1 MLDLIIKMM
10 KIFRLLVVFCSL
22 LLLNKTY
29 AQADCI
35 LGVGLTNDSIIS
47 EVFQLNEM
55 QHEKLVSFSAELKY
69 RNDLLN
75 NELQNVKS
83 RHPQSNVK
91 ELSQLAEKYKSVMDS
106 MSRVQ
111 TMIDKRMLTLFN
123 SKQYELYRNLCKEA
137 SRSPFIVIPT
147 VYSDTTNS
155 ENR

>member
-1 MLDLIIKMM
+1 M
-10 KIFRLLVVFCSL
+10 FFSF

-35 LGVGLTNDSIIS
+35 LGVGLTSDSIIS
-47 EVFQLNEM
+47 DVFQLNKM

-91 ELSQLAEKYKSVMDS
+91 ELSQLADKYKSVMDS
-106 MSRVQ
+106 MTQVQ

-137 SRSPFIVIPT
+137 SRSPLIVIPT
-147 VYSDTTNS
+147 VYSDSINN

>member
-1 MLDLIIKMM
+1 M
-10 KIFRLLVVFCSL
+10 KIFRLLVVFCSF

-35 LGVGLTNDSIIS
+35 LGVGLTSDSIIS
-47 EVFQLNEM
+47 DVFQLNEV
-55 QHEKLVSFSAELKY
+55 QQEKLVSFSAELKY

-91 ELSQLAEKYKSVMDS
+91 ELSQLADKYKSVMDS
-106 MSRVQ
+106 MTQVQ

-137 SRSPFIVIPT
+137 SRSPLIVIPT
-147 VYSDTTNS
+147 VYSDSINN

>member
-1 MLDLIIKMM
+1 MMM
-10 KIFRLLVVFCSL
+10 KILRLLMVFSSFL
-22 LLLNKTY
+22 FLNKTY

-47 EVFQLNEM
+47 DVFQLNEV

-91 ELSQLAEKYKSVMDS
+91 ELSQLADKYKSVMDS
-106 MSRVQ
+106 MASVQ

-137 SRSPFIVIPT
+137 SRSPLIIIPT
-147 VYSDTTNS
+147 VYSDSTNK

>member
-1 MLDLIIKMM
+1 M
-10 KIFRLLVVFCSL
+10 KIFRFLVVFCSF

-35 LGVGLTNDSIIS
+35 LGVGLTSDSIIS
-47 EVFQLNEM
+47 DVFQLNEM
-55 QHEKLVSFSAELKY
+55 QHEKLISFSAELKY

-91 ELSQLAEKYKSVMDS
+91 ELSQLADKYKSVMDS
-106 MSRVQ
+106 MTQVQ

-137 SRSPFIVIPT
+137 SRSPFIVMPT
-147 VYSDTTNS
+147 VYADSISN

>member
-1 MLDLIIKMM
+1 MT
-10 KIFRLLVVFCSL
+10 F
-22 LLLNKTY
+22 

-47 EVFQLNEM
+47 DVFQLNEM

-91 ELSQLAEKYKSVMDS
+91 ELSQLADKYKSVMDS
-106 MSRVQ
+106 MASVQ
-111 TMIDKRMLTLFN
+111 IMIDKRMLTLFN

-137 SRSPFIVIPT
+137 LRSPFIIIPT
-147 VYSDTTNS
+147 VYSDSINN

>member
-1 MLDLIIKMM
+1 MMM
-10 KIFRLLVVFCSL
+10 KILRLLMVFSSFL
-22 LLLNKTY
+22 FLNKTY

-47 EVFQLNEM
+47 NVFQLNEV

-91 ELSQLAEKYKSVMDS
+91 ELSQLADKYKSVMDS
-106 MSRVQ
+106 MASVQ
-111 TMIDKRMLTLFN
+111 TMIDKRMLTMFN

-137 SRSPFIVIPT
+137 SRSPLIIIPT
-147 VYSDTTNS
+147 VYSDSTNK

>member
-1 MLDLIIKMM
+1 MM
-10 KIFRLLVVFCSL
+10 KIFRLLVVFCSF

-35 LGVGLTNDSIIS
+35 LGVGLTSDSIIS
-47 EVFQLNEM
+47 DVFQLNEM
-55 QHEKLVSFSAELKY
+55 QHEKLISFSAELKY

-91 ELSQLAEKYKSVMDS
+91 ELSQLADKYKSVMDS
-106 MSRVQ
+106 MTQVQ

-123 SKQYELYRNLCKEA
+123 SKQYELYRNLCNEA

-147 VYSDTTNS
+147 VYSDSINN

>member
-1 MLDLIIKMM
+1 M
-10 KIFRLLVVFCSL
+10 KIFRLLVVFCSF

-35 LGVGLTNDSIIS
+35 LGVGLTSDSIIS
-47 EVFQLNEM
+47 DVFQLNEM

-91 ELSQLAEKYKSVMDS
+91 ELSQLADKYKSVMDS
-106 MSRVQ
+106 MTQVQ

-137 SRSPFIVIPT
+137 SRSPLIVIPT
-147 VYSDTTNS
+147 VYSDSINN

>member
-1 MLDLIIKMM
+1 MM
-10 KIFRLLVVFCSL
+10 KVFRLLVVFSFFFF
-22 LLLNKTY
+22 LNKTY
-29 AQADCI
+29 AQSDCI

-47 EVFQLNEM
+47 DVFQLNEM

-91 ELSQLAEKYKSVMDS
+91 ELSQLADKYKIVMDS
-106 MSRVQ
+106 MARVQ
-111 TMIDKRMLTLFN
+111 TMIDKRMLSLFN

-147 VYSDTTNS
+147 IYSDSTNN

>member
-1 MLDLIIKMM
+1 MM
-10 KIFRLLVVFCSL
+10 KIFRLLVVFCSF

-35 LGVGLTNDSIIS
+35 LGVGLTSDSIIS
-47 EVFQLNEM
+47 DVFQLNEM
-55 QHEKLVSFSAELKY
+55 QHEKLISFSAELKY

-91 ELSQLAEKYKSVMDS
+91 ELSQLADKYKSVMDS
-106 MSRVQ
+106 MTQVQ

-147 VYSDTTNS
+147 VYSDSINN